1 MEVNFLRNIA
11 VNLRAKGPAAVLC
24 TLIVCITLLGLY
36 GTGEHSGSALGILG
50 GALIFLGVAL
60 AQRT

>member
-24 TLIVCITLLGLY
+24 TLTIRITVLGLF
-36 GTGEHSGSALGILG
+36 GTTDSARF
-50 GALIFLGVAL
+50 AMAFLCGVFLVIGLTL